1 MPKPG
6 PRNLI
11 TDVAGLR
18 VGNATDESV
27 RSGVTVLRC
36 AESFVAAVDI
46 RGGAPATRETDVLD
60 TANLVGRAD
69 AFVLA
74 GGSVFGL
81 AAADGVTQ
89 ALSSANVGLRLAPNT
104 PAVPIAPAA
113 ALYDLANGGD
123 KNWGDNTPYA
133 RLGAAA
139 CENAGEEFEL
149 GAVGAGRGAMAG
161 RVKGGL
167 GSASLTLDDGVT
179 VAALVAANPI
189 GSPYLPDGETYYAW
203 PWEIGAEFG
212 GRKPPAAGDVADPI
226 PPLARIS
233 GLEPRTNTTLAI
245 VATSADLTGVEAKR
259 VAIMAHDGIARAIRP
274 AHTLFDG
281 DVVFSVATAATPV
294 TSDERARALT
304 VTTIGAAAADC
315 LARAIARG
323 VYHAADEDG
332 GRPDT

>member
-6 PRNLI
+6 PHNLI
-11 TDVAGLR
+11 TDVDGLT
-18 VGNATDESV
+18 VGNATDEAA

-36 AESFVAAVDI
+36 ADAFVAAVDI
-46 RGGAPATRETDVLD
+46 RGGAPATRETDVLE
-60 TANLVGRAD
+60 TSNLVGRAD

-89 ALSSANVGLRLAPNT
+89 FLSAADVGLRLAAGT

-123 KNWGDNTPYA
+123 KDWKNGAPYA
-133 RLGAAA
+133 RFGADA
-139 CENAGEEFEL
+139 CETASENFDL

-161 RVKGGL
+161 RAKGGL
-167 GSASLTLDDGVT
+167 GSASLTLDDGLV
-179 VAALVAANPI
+179 VGALVAANPI
-189 GSPYLPDGETYYAW
+189 GSPYMPDGETFYAW
-203 PWEIGAEFG
+203 PWEIDAEFG
-212 GRKPPAAGDVADPI
+212 GRKPPHAGDVADPL

-233 GLEPRTNTTLAI
+233 GLDQRKNTTLAI
-245 VATSADLTGVEAKR
+245 VATSADLSGVEAKR
-259 VAIMAHDGIARAIRP
+259 VAVMAHDGIARAIRP

-281 DVVFSVATAATPV
+281 DVVFAVATAASPIGA
-294 TSDERARALT
+294 DDQGARALA
-304 VTTIGAAAADC
+304 VTAIGAAAADC

-323 VYHAADEDG
+323 VYHAPA
-332 GRPDT
+332 